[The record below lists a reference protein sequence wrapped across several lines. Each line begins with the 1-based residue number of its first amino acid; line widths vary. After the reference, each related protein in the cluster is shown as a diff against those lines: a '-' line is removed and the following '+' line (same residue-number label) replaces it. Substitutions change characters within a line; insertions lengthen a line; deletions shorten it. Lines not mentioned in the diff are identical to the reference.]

1 MGEEYAL
8 QEESDDNLLNQLDLL
23 ELSCDLARTNIS
35 AARGVLNR
43 FFSHFF
49 PKQTQPDIFSELVHR
64 LQTAD
69 DLVLADRQASLKI
82 GVEGTIALVA
92 ASGQEV
98 DWTKAG
104 TPTGMNK
111 EKWKTLVKGAKPQS
125 KKIIAFLDPKS
136 TASAS
141 TAKLEVK

>member
-1 MGEEYAL
+1 LA
-8 QEESDDNLLNQLDLL
+8 
-23 ELSCDLARTNIS
+23 LARTNIS

-64 LQTAD
+64 FQTTD
-69 DLVLADRQASLKI
+69 DPILADRQASLKI
-82 GVEGTIALVA
+82 GVQGIIALVA

-98 DWTKAG
+98 DWAKAG
-104 TPTGMNK
+104 TPAGINK
-111 EKWKTLVKGAKPQS
+111 EKWKTFMKDAKPQS
-125 KKIIAFLDPKS
+125 KIIAFLDPKS

-141 TAKLEVK
+141 TTRTKVK

>member
-1 MGEEYAL
+1 MGEEYTL
-8 QEESDDNLLNQLDLL
+8 QEESDDFLINNLDLL

-35 AARGVLNR
+35 AARGVQNR
-43 FFSHFF
+43 LFSHFF
-49 PKQTQPDIFSELVHR
+49 PKHTQPDIFSELVHR
-64 LQTAD
+64 FQTTD

-98 DWTKAG
+98 DWAKAG
-104 TPTGMNK
+104 TPAGINK
-111 EKWKTLVKGAKPQS
+111 EKWKTLVKDAKPQS

-141 TAKLEVK
+141 TA